1 MILIS
6 PRESKLSLGRT
17 LIRLK
22 LLRQVD
28 YKVGKRTAALD
39 FDDKFIVQKTARKV
53 KQTRGEFVIQT

>member
-53 KQTRGEFVIQT
+53 KQTRG